1 MKVTATGWWL
11 AEAEAAAATAPRRP
25 ALSGDSAADLVI
37 VGGGY
42 TGMWAA
48 WHALARAPGARI
60 VILEKDRCGSGPSG
74 RNGGFCESYW
84 RATPLLR
91 AAFGD
96 EPARRLADASSDSVL
111 AIGRWCEENDVDA
124 WFDQS
129 GTLLVAT
136 SARQESRVDDV
147 VKAAA
152 DLGAGDRATGLD
164 ADAVRARCASPTFG
178 RAAFVADF
186 ATVHPGRLALGLR
199 QRLLEAGVEI
209 FEDSPVRRSRRLPG
223 GDLRLECASGS
234 VTAPAGVLAINAAT
248 KGWRGL
254 GRRLAVASSH
264 MVVTE
269 PVPDVLEELG
279 WSGGESITDGSRLVH
294 YFRTTRDHRIVFGWA
309 GGRIP
314 LGARLGGRAEIDP
327 VTLALV
333 KRDLVRTF
341 PQLAGRAVMH
351 GWGGPIDVS
360 PNNLPQVDSVD
371 GLHVGFGYTGNGVGP
386 SHLVGRILASMALDL
401 RDESTRL
408 PIVNSRP
415 SGVPPEPLA
424 WSGGSLVRA
433 ALAHL
438 DRRDA
443 DERRGHPAARLV
455 AALPRL
461 LGIRLGR

>member
-1 MKVTATGWWL
+1 LKVTATGWWL
-11 AEAEAAAATAPRRP
+11 SDAEATTVTTPRLP
-25 ALSGDSAADLVI
+25 ALAGDSSADLVI

-42 TGMWAA
+42 TGMWTA
-48 WHALARAPGARI
+48 WHALVQAPGAR
-60 VILEKDRCGSGPSG
+60 VVLLEKDRCGSGPSG

-84 RATPLLR
+84 RAGPLLR

-96 EPARRLADASSDSVL
+96 QPARHLADASSDSVL
-111 AIGRWCEENDVDA
+111 AIGRWCEDNEVDA

-136 SARQESRVDDV
+136 NALQDSRVDAIVD
-147 VKAAA
+147 AAA
-152 DLGAGDRATGLD
+152 ALGAGDRAIRLD
-164 ADAVRARCASPTFG
+164 PDEVQARCASPTFG
-178 RAAFVADF
+178 RAALVPDF

-199 QRLLEAGVEI
+199 QRVLEAGVAI
-209 FEDSPVRRSRRLPG
+209 FEDSAVNRARRLPG
-223 GDLRLECASGS
+223 GDLRFECAGGS
-234 VTAPAGVLAINAAT
+234 VTASAGVLAINAAT
-248 KGWRGL
+248 KGWRPL
-254 GRRLAVASSH
+254 AGRTAVASSH

-279 WSGGESITDGSRLVH
+279 WRGGESITDGSRLVH
-294 YFRTTRDHRIVFGWA
+294 YFRTTKDHRIVFGWA

-314 LGARLGGRAEIDP
+314 LGSRLGGRTEVDP
-327 VTLALV
+327 ATLEMV

-341 PQLAGRAVMH
+341 PQLTGRRVTH

-360 PNNLPQVDSVD
+360 PNNLPQIDTVD

-386 SHLVGRILASMALDL
+386 SHLVGRILASMAFDL

-408 PIVNSRP
+408 PIVGSHP
-415 SGVPPEPLA
+415 GGVPPEPLA
-424 WSGGSLVRA
+424 WAGGSTVRA

-443 DERRGHPAARLV
+443 DERRGHPAARAV
-455 AALPRL
+455 AELPGL

>member
-1 MKVTATGWWL
+1 MEVTATGWWL
-11 AEAEAAAATAPRRP
+11 LDAEGTATPRLP
-25 ALSGDSAADLVI
+25 ALAGDSFADLVI

-42 TGMWAA
+42 TGMWTA
-48 WHALARAPGARI
+48 WHALVRAPGARI
-60 VILEKDRCGSGPSG
+60 VLLEKDRCGSGPSG

-96 EPARRLADASSDSVL
+96 DEARRLAYASSEAVL
-111 AIGRWCEENDVDA
+111 AIGRWCEENNIDA

-136 SARQESRVDDV
+136 GARQESRVDAV
-147 VKAAA
+147 VDAAA
-152 DLGAGDRATGLD
+152 ELGAEDRAIGLD
-164 ADAVRARCASPTFG
+164 ADQVMARCASPTFG
-178 RAAFVADF
+178 RAAHVPDF

-199 QRLLEAGVEI
+199 QRLLDSGVAI
-209 FEDSPVRRSRRLPG
+209 FEDSAVRRSRRLPS
-223 GDLRLECASGS
+223 GDLRLECAGGS

-248 KGWRGL
+248 RGWRPL
-254 GRRLAVASSH
+254 ARRLAVASSH
-264 MVVTE
+264 VVVTE
-269 PVPDVLEELG
+269 PVPDILEDLG
-279 WSGGESITDGSRLVH
+279 WTGGESITDGSRLVH
-294 YFRTTRDHRIVFGWA
+294 YFRTTKDHRIIFGWA

-314 LGARLGGRAEIDP
+314 LGGRLGGRTEIDP
-327 VTLALV
+327 VTLASV
-333 KRDLVRTF
+333 KRDLMRTF
-341 PQLAGRAVMH
+341 PQLAGRAVTH

-360 PNNLPQVDSVD
+360 PNNLPQIDSVD

-408 PIVNSRP
+408 PIVGSRP
-415 SGVPPEPLA
+415 RGVPPEPLA
-424 WSGGSLVRA
+424 WSGGSVVRA

-438 DRRDA
+438 DSRDA
-443 DERRGHPAARLV
+443 AERPGHPAARVV
-455 AALPRL
+455 AELPRL